1 MSNRSRFY
9 CENCGKEVRASAKV
23 CPHCGRFF
31 SAVRCPVCG
40 FTGESRLF
48 LQGCPSCGYAGAT
61 GQPDR
66 PDSGFEVYDV
76 ESISGG
82 EGASRRGRASPA
94 GGGAAGRR
102 RSAARG
108 APPWLYWL
116 TLALL
121 GLFFVIMAVIYM
133 RL

>member
-1 MSNRSRFY
+1 MSKRSRFY

-40 FTGESRLF
+40 FTGESRQF

-61 GQPDR
+61 GQADR
-66 PDSGFEVYDV
+66 PDAGFEVYDV
-76 ESISGG
+76 ESISGRAG
-82 EGASRRGRASPA
+82 RGGGRGSR
-94 GGGAAGRR
+94 GAAGRPP
-102 RSAARG
+102 SRG
-108 APPWLYWL
+108 APPWIYWL

-121 GLFFVIMAVIYM
+121 GVFFVIMAVIYM